1 MDTMSIVKEIL
12 VKQKNQ
18 INILNEAINGRNRS
32 MTDNLSFLIYASP
45 TEYVFNA
52 STLYSALIDMILL
65 S

>member
-52 STLYSALIDMILL
+52 STL
-65 S
+65 